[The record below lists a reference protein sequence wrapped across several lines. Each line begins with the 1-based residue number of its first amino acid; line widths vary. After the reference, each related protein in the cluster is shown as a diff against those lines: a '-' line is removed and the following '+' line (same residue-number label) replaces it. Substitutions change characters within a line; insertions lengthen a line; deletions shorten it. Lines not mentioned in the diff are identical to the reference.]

1 LYLSFLDE
9 SELTGATNLMAH
21 YGLEHA
27 YNKSNGRKIKDTLSS
42 FLPHLP
48 GNIDS
53 PASMDGRYLQ
63 FQFKNSILFLCS
75 VLALRIPEEQR
86 HFEECVLTID

>member
-1 LYLSFLDE
+1 MEIKFKRICVLGE
-9 SELTGATNLMAH
+9 SELTGSTNLMAH

-48 GNIDS
+48 GNIDT
-53 PASMDGRYLQ
+53 PARVDGR
-63 FQFKNSILFLCS
+63 
-75 VLALRIPEEQR
+75 
-86 HFEECVLTID
+86 